1 MNFPR
6 SFLRRRE
13 ELSWVEGG
21 GGAQRRA
28 VAESSPRTC
37 ALTDTCE
44 NATIEP
50 VTLYAVLKINFK
62 IIQKD
67 YLYGIYYK

>member
-1 MNFPR
+1 M
-6 SFLRRRE
+6 
-13 ELSWVEGG
+13 
-21 GGAQRRA
+21 
-28 VAESSPRTC
+28 AESSPRTC

-67 YLYGIYYK
+67 YLYGIYNK